1 MSIYQVFFCS
11 QDHENRGYT
20 YNAERGLT
28 LFSVTFSLL
37 LFAIFY
43 DRGLISSPHSIGTK
57 DTCFCFHHSCCP
69 NTAHRLNQQICKT
82 RRFKKRNECEIFIF
96 ISCVVKFWLNYL
108 IIQTFPRINFVLKIL
123 RWPRLDSVT
132 YHLYMNYH
140 DEKKIG
146 RRPKICTIHLD
157 TFLKMKDSTV
167 NYEFRFLTRI
177 LRIYAHIRS

>member
-96 ISCVVKFWLNYL
+96 IYRVVKFWSNYL

-123 RWPRLDSVT
+123 SMTSPRFCDIPPSYELSWW
-132 YHLYMNYH
+132 
-140 DEKKIG
+140 KKNG
-146 RRPKICTIHLD
+146 RRPKICIIHLD

-177 LRIYAHIRS
+177 LRIYTYIRS